1 MLRSIGIPARVAGF
15 SPGEF
20 NFSRVLHRPYTDAYA
35 MTEVYFPKHVWFAFD
50 PIPGHPLIPP
60 SIEENQTLAF

>member
-1 MLRSIGIPARVAGF
+1 MFHWYPSPLVASVQVSF
-15 SPGEF
+15 SFTG
-20 NFSRVLHRPYTDAYA
+20 LTCPYTDAYA
-35 MTEVYFPKHVWFAFD
+35 MTEVYFLSMAGLLFD